1 MKKRAGFAERRK
13 PIDVAT
19 TWVSV
24 SAMLL
29 LSIVTWSAV
38 PAFGAQRMASDAVF
52 RKLVLERIRA
62 YGRGDAA
69 TYMTLLADGFVHVS
83 DLGERRSKDQMRAY
97 VTGHG
102 DSPASYAIS
111 RLTWRSVGNLAIV
124 EADVREHLPDTEN
137 ALRETDI
144 LTWRDDRWLYLL
156 HHETA
161 VWQAPIAVA
170 VPGDRLADYA
180 GRYRTSTGTVDIITT
195 NGRNLFGR
203 TLPEIVAS
211 PLVQV
216 GRGAFGVGAD
226 PTLVVFLRDRAGRV
240 IGCLWHLPSGQTV
253 LSHRIE

>member
-1 MKKRAGFAERRK
+1 
-13 PIDVAT
+13 
-19 TWVSV
+19 
-24 SAMLL
+24 MLL
-29 LSIVTWSAV
+29 LSLVTSLAV
-38 PAFGAQRMASDAVF
+38 PAFGAQRTANDAVF

-69 TYMTLLADGFVHVS
+69 TYLTLLADGFVHVS

-97 VTGHG
+97 VKGHG

-111 RLTWRSVGNLAIV
+111 RLSWRTEGNLAIV
-124 EADVREHLPDTEN
+124 EAEVRERVPDMEN

-144 LTWRDDRWLYLL
+144 LKWQDDRWLYLL

-170 VPGDRLADYA
+170 VTGDRLADYA
-180 GRYRTSTGTVDIITT
+180 GRYRTSTGTIDIITT

-203 TLPEIVAS
+203 TLPDVAVS

-216 GRGAFGVGAD
+216 GRGAFGLRAD
-226 PTLVVFLRDRAGRV
+226 PTLVVFLRDRAGSV
-240 IGCLWHLPSGQTV
+240 TGCLWHLPSGQTV